1 MPNNNYDFN
10 TFLNDKADLVWRK
23 LMKWRKSDL
32 LVWSGYK
39 KAPNGTVS
47 GVPSYFAYVKT
58 NPKTGMVGV
67 TLAINDRFN
76 VQFDDKGWRQTVID
90 QVDVGQ
96 ASEIDNQALV
106 EVMGQ
111 RYGINQELDFTR
123 TPVAYPVKNTN
134 FMPQNREVA
143 DRALLK
149 KTLYNKE
156 DQMVAVVILRKIT
169 YLDGSNKYAVSAL
182 AISAREGLKDAE
194 TKFRTKP
201 AWGDAKDGM
210 ADFHSTTRQLRSVG
224 FADEMEIPDWATADN
239 FDFELG
245 MSKDSANKV
254 KAALDNAF
262 HEPPPAFETF
272 GDQTGDISSGLFG
285 ASFAIG
291 LVKSAQDTS
300 QYYSGPIPDPDS
312 LEQYVGTS
320 NVEASQIRSMFN
332 GVDDALK
339 LVNQFD
345 SSLLTDVAFI
355 YNFSSG
361 GAYGVYMSALDEKIK
376 DAKLKKV
383 MKTKGYEIQEMPN
396 GSFYAT
402 HKQKDEKA
410 ISDEIQAI
418 RQQLGQT
425 GATTFGIN
433 MNKVVSAAKADA
445 TESNITDQNDQR
457 WLGVLHLG
465 ATMVHEAVH
474 SKGSHSEGP
483 SEQAESKFMAWAM
496 PIINEERKKAYQAQ
510 NRAEEFNPLTV
521 DPSQRRMASASNWL
535 HRVAADGLIKE
546 SQYGAQFLHNQE
558 LVNHFG
564 PAPWSSAF
572 WSYGKG
578 PIEEMLGSTRAPQG
592 PASNISL
599 EGHLRQRDEAR
610 WASHVDA
617 GTHTEELLE
626 ESRQP
631 LVAYKAMETLME
643 DSREKPLL
651 LPVSPMKRKA
661 AYDSGDEAFG
671 TMCNLVMPMEDR
683 VQEWDNDEDAKQSP
697 NKNLPRYQPEYGNQ
711 MSKEDGIM
719 TFIKDLNTQV
729 EEFDSAYEER
739 TGLKTSPWQRAASDK
754 SGTMKFI
761 EILEEAL
768 RGISQGRFKGTRL
781 VVREDYVPM
790 IAKFFSNDLDIKLV
804 VFKGNGPSKVWI
816 VAHDVAKDDVVMAE
830 HHLVGEADDDASRDA
845 FEKITHI
852 GELRSEAISRMIG
865 CVRGALRDAEVS
877 RMLVLGDLP
886 LAVVTGIGWD
896 AVRSVDFCC
905 EDSDACLKLGE
916 IACDAVG
923 AEVVSE
929 DSSMLVARW
938 RCVTFR
944 FFGDCAG
951 SVDDAI
957 GARGLTSMMLA
968 FDILTEKIIDVTG
981 DAAPDVEAG
990 VIRAESPN
998 EVIASNPLVLLDA
1011 IYLASKFGFAIDEEF
1026 VKAAADAE
1034 FGDVDVKAVWNV
1046 IKEVGKGKSI
1056 AVAEEYGLGDA
1067 LSKVMGE

>member
-1 MPNNNYDFN
+1 MPNNKYDFN
-10 TFLNDKADLVWRK
+10 TFLRDKNDLVWRK
-23 LMKWRKSDL
+23 LAKWRKADL

-47 GVPSYFAYVKT
+47 GVPSYFAYIKT
-58 NPKTGMVGV
+58 NPQNRMVGV

-90 QVDVGQ
+90 RVDVGLPG
-96 ASEIDNQALV
+96 EIENQALV
-106 EVMGQ
+106 EVMSQ
-111 RYGINQELDFTR
+111 RYGINQELDFTK
-123 TPVAYPVKNTN
+123 TPVSYPVKNTN
-134 FMPQNREVA
+134 FGQENREVS
-143 DRALLK
+143 DKSLLK
-149 KTLYNKE
+149 KTLYNKA

-169 YLDGSNKYAVSAL
+169 YQDGTNKYAVSAL
-182 AISAREGLKDAE
+182 ALSAKEGLKDAE

-224 FADEMEIPDWATADN
+224 FTDEMEIPDWATAEN

-254 KAALDNAF
+254 KEALDTAF

-272 GDQTGDISSGLFG
+272 GDQTGDISSGIFG
-285 ASFAIG
+285 NSFAIG
-291 LVKSAQDTS
+291 LVKAAQDTS

-312 LEQYVGTS
+312 LEQYVGSS
-320 NVEASQIRSMFN
+320 NVEASQIRSLFN

-383 MKTKGYEIQEMPN
+383 LKTKGYEIQDMPN

-402 HKQKDEKA
+402 HTQKDEKA
-410 ISDEIQAI
+410 IGDEIQVL
-418 RQQLGQT
+418 RQQLDQT

-433 MNKVVSAAKADA
+433 MNKVVNAAKADA

-496 PIINEERKKAYQAQ
+496 PIINKERQKSYQAQ
-510 NRAEEFNPLTV
+510 NREDEFNPLTV
-521 DPSQRRMASASNWL
+521 DPSQRRMAATGNWL
-535 HRVAADGLIKE
+535 HRAAADGLIKE
-546 SQYGAQFLHNQE
+546 AQYGAQFLHNQE

-599 EGHLRQRDEAR
+599 EGHLRKRDEAR
-610 WASHVDA
+610 WESHVDA

-631 LVAYKAMETLME
+631 LIAYKAMETLME

-661 AYDSGDEAFG
+661 AYDSGDDAFG
-671 TMCNLVMPMEDR
+671 FMCNLDISMEDR
-683 VQEWDNDEDAKQSP
+683 VQEWDNDQDAQQSP
-697 NKNLPRYQPEYGNQ
+697 NKNQPRYQPEYGNP

-739 TGLKTSPWQRAASDK
+739 TGLKTSPWQRSAGDK
-754 SGTMKFI
+754 SGTMRFI

-768 RGISQGRFKGTRL
+768 RGIARGKFKGTRL

-790 IAKFFSNDLDIKLV
+790 MAKFFSNDFDIKLI

-816 VAHDVAKDDVVMAE
+816 VAHDVSKDEVIMAE
-830 HHLVGEADDDASRDA
+830 HHLVGEGDDDASRAA
-845 FEKITHI
+845 FEKITQC
-852 GELRSEAISRMIG
+852 EKLRSEAISSVID
-865 CVRGALRDAEVS
+865 CVRGALRDADIGNMV
-877 RMLVLGDLP
+877 VLGDLP
-886 LAVVTGIGWD
+886 LAVVTGTGWG

-905 EDSDACLKLGE
+905 DDSDSCLKLGE
-916 IACDAVG
+916 IVCNAVG
-923 AEVVSE
+923 AKVISE
-929 DSSMLVARW
+929 DSSMLVAQLK
-938 RCVTFR
+938 CATFR
-944 FFGDCAG
+944 FFGDCVK
-951 SVDDAI
+951 SVEDAV
-957 GARGLTSMMLA
+957 RSRSLTPMMLVLDVMSEKVI
-968 FDILTEKIIDVTG
+968 DITG
-981 DAAPDVEAG
+981 DAMQDVEAG
-990 VIRAESPN
+990 VVRADSPN
-998 EVIASNPLVLLDA
+998 EAIAASPLVLVDA
-1011 IYLASKFGFAIDEEF
+1011 IYLASRFGLAIDDEF
-1026 VKAAADAE
+1026 VKAAATAE
-1034 FGDVDVKAVWNV
+1034 FNDVDAKAVWTV
-1046 IKEVGKGKSI
+1046 IREIGKGKSL

-1067 LSKVMGE
+1067 LTKVMGE